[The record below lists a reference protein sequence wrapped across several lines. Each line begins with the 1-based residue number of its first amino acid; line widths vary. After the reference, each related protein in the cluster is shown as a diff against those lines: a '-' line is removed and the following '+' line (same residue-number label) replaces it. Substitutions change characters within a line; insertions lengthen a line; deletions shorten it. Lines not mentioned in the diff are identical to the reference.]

1 MKYNLASGN
10 NTHITKL
17 PKNTK
22 SLKTAIK
29 CPVIYGQAVFNFEE
43 SSSMKPEYFI
53 YALEVDRINKFEARS
68 MKELRSDVVYIPTD
82 SDLGRK
88 LINIVAPE
96 DKRTSAKYRGTYE
109 VHDKECYCFLVKSFN
124 IMWAM
129 KREGKETGDLVDL
142 INVVTPEEIQE
153 LFPNLNYLFPFEM
166 IQFTEHSQ
174 ILESFKE
181 IDIFFQK
188 SPFTDGVLCKSLKAY
203 HKYVYDA
210 HLKSFHFSTYQ
221 LDGYLS
227 STSDWKGDKEN
238 VAYNITWR
246 VINILSNIFN
256 LSWYTNTKYSVNT
269 DEIISVY
276 NNTSEKIPLSQ
287 LIMDT
292 MYITMLSKPERLFNI
307 ILDIARPDLENDKYL
322 NEILAY
328 IKYVITD
335 DVELTESI
343 VKDFA
348 NTLVNLKE

>member
-1 MKYNLASGN
+1 MKFNLASGN

-29 CPVIYGQAVFNFEE
+29 CPVIYGQAVFNFPEG
-43 SSSMKPEYFI
+43 SSMEPEYFI
-53 YALEVDRINKFEARS
+53 YALEVDKINKFEARS

-82 SDLGRK
+82 SELGRK

-124 IMWAM
+124 MMWAM
-129 KREGKETGDLVDL
+129 KRNREETGDLVDL
-142 INVVTPEEIQE
+142 INFVTPEEIQE
-153 LFPNLNYLFPFEM
+153 LFPSLNYLLPFEM
-166 IQFTEHSQ
+166 IQFTEYSQ
-174 ILESFKE
+174 ILEQFE
-181 IDIFFQK
+181 GIGIYFQK
-188 SPFTDGVLCKSLKAY
+188 SPFTDGVLCKSLKAP
-203 HKYVYDA
+203 HKYISEVY
-210 HLKSFHFSTYQ
+210 LRSFYFSIYQ
-221 LDGYLS
+221 LDRYLS
-227 STSDWKGDKEN
+227 STSDWEGDKRKIAGE
-238 VAYNITWR
+238 ITWR
-246 VINILSNIFN
+246 VANILSNIFN
-256 LSWYTNTKYSVNT
+256 LSWYANTKYSVNT

-292 MYITMLSKPERLFNI
+292 MYITLLSKPERLFNI
-307 ILDIARPDLENDKYL
+307 ILDIVSPDFENDKYL

-335 DVELTESI
+335 DVELTESM